1 MKLDTYNITSMM
13 ATTSSSS
20 SSSSRRSSSSSSRR
34 QLLELL
40 CSPVLVVV
48 TIIVLSVVTV
58 PINGYISSR
67 PITTTAFARS
77 KLDGR
82 TISTSSLLMSSSSS
96 SSSSSSKYKKVF
108 VAGGSKGV
116 GHAIVT
122 KLSERGTEVIAL
134 VRSEESK
141 KELDKID
148 GVTAILGDA
157 FDQKGVENAMDGCD
171 AAITTLGGTTGDRRV
186 DYEGNNNVIES
197 AGILGVQRIILLT
210 SIGW

>member
-1 MKLDTYNITSMM
+1 MKLDAYNITTMM
-13 ATTSSSS
+13 ARTS
-20 SSSSRRSSSSSSRR
+20 SSSSRRSSRR

-48 TIIVLSVVTV
+48 TILVLSVVTM
-58 PINGYISSR
+58 PINGYISPR
-67 PITTTAFARS
+67 PITTTAFAR

-82 TISTSSLLMSSSSS
+82 SSTSLLMASS

-116 GHAIVT
+116 GHAIVE
-122 KLSERGTEVIAL
+122 KLSERGAEVIAL

-141 KELDKID
+141 KELDKIE

-171 AAITTLGGTTGDRRV
+171 AAIATLGGTTDDRRV

-197 AGILGVQRIILLT
+197 AGILGVQRIILVT

>member
-1 MKLDTYNITSMM
+1 MKLDTYKITSMM
-13 ATTSSSS
+13 AATSSSS
-20 SSSSRRSSSSSSRR
+20 SSSSIRRSSSSRR

-48 TIIVLSVVTV
+48 TILVLSVVTV

-82 TISTSSLLMSSSSS
+82 TSSTSSLLMSSSSS
-96 SSSSSSKYKKVF
+96 SSSSSKYKKIF

>member
-1 MKLDTYNITSMM
+1 MKLDAYNITSMM
-13 ATTSSSS
+13 AATF
-20 SSSSRRSSSSSSRR
+20 SSSRRSSRR

-48 TIIVLSVVTV
+48 TILVLSVVTI

-67 PITTTAFARS
+67 PITTTAFAR

-82 TISTSSLLMSSSSS
+82 STSLLMTS

-116 GHAIVT
+116 GHAIVQ

-141 KELDKID
+141 KELDKIE

-157 FDQKGVENAMDGCD
+157 FDQKGVENAMDRCD
-171 AAITTLGGTTGDRRV
+171 AAITTLGGTTDDRRV

-197 AGILGVQRIILLT
+197 AGILGVQRIILVT